1 MEYSKIL
8 IMYAWTFWLGSELV
22 AFLCG
27 PGSESICAVLI
38 GVLQGF
44 LHW

>member
-1 MEYSKIL
+1 MEYYKIL
-8 IMYAWTFWLGSELV
+8 IMYAWAFWLGSELV
-22 AFLCG
+22 AFPCELN
-27 PGSESICAVLI
+27 SESICPVLI